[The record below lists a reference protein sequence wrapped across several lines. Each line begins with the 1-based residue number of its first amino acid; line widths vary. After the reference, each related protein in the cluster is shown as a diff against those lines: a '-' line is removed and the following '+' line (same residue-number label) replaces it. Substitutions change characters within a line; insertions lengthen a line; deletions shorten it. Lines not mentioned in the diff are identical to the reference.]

1 MYIPP
6 KEVIAE
12 ELDFDDV
19 ERKFYDNLVA
29 RGQQVI
35 EEMKNSQGGLSK
47 NYMCLLTML
56 LRLRQGTPPPSGP
69 FIICLGFPAY
79 LKNYRAS
86 SAIADVAS
94 LLNEICF

>member
-1 MYIPP
+1 VYIPP
-6 KEVIAE
+6 KEVISE

-19 ERKFYDNLVA
+19 ERKFYDNLVT

-56 LRLRQGTPPPSGP
+56 LRLRQGTHPLPRPP
-69 FIICLGFPAY
+69 
-79 LKNYRAS
+79 
-86 SAIADVAS
+86 
-94 LLNEICF
+94 